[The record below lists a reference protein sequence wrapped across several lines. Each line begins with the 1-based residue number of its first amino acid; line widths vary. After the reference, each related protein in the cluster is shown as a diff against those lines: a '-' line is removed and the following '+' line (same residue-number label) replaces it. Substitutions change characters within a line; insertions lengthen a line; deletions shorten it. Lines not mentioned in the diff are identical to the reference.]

1 MEIKWKLDG
10 KNKMGEKKI
19 LCMIDNEEKNKE
31 KIEFSKLLFQLI
43 SKKLTQGHYSN
54 DFKFSASE

>member
-19 LCMIDNEEKNKE
+19 LCMIDNEESNE
-31 KIEFSKLLFQLI
+31 KYNFQ
-43 SKKLTQGHYSN
+43 SFYFN
-54 DFKFSASE
+54 

>member
-19 LCMIDNEEKNKE
+19 LCMIDNEEKNNE
-31 KIEFSKLLFQLI
+31 KI
-43 SKKLTQGHYSN
+43 
-54 DFKFSASE
+54 